1 MLIEQLQEIENYV
14 KQNLVQLS
22 AEQLNWKP
30 AAGKWCIA
38 QCLDHLI
45 ISNQTYFPSFEKI
58 VNNNYHPSLW
68 QRINPFSKKMGH
80 MLTNSISAIPEK
92 RISAPKIFIPSN
104 EYFGIEIIDKFL
116 IHQQK
121 IIPLIAALKK
131 LKTRNIIISSPV
143 SSLITIRLKDA
154 ITVIVQHEQRH
165 INQAN
170 NVLHHSL
177 FPKQ

>member
-30 AAGKWCIA
+30 ALGKWSIA
-38 QCLDHLI
+38 QCLHHII
-45 ISNQTYFPSFEKI
+45 ISNQTYFSSFEKI

-68 QRINPFSKKMGH
+68 QKINPFSRKIGH

-92 RISAPKIFIPSN
+92 KISAPKIFIPSN
-104 EYFGIEIIDKFL
+104 EYFSVEILDKFL
-116 IHQQK
+116 THQQK
-121 IIPLIAALKK
+121 LIPLIAALKK
-131 LKTRNIIISSPV
+131 LKTREIIISSPV
-143 SSLITIRLKDA
+143 SSIITIRLKDA
-154 ITVIVQHEQRH
+154 LILIAQHEQRH

-170 NVLHHSL
+170 NILHHSL